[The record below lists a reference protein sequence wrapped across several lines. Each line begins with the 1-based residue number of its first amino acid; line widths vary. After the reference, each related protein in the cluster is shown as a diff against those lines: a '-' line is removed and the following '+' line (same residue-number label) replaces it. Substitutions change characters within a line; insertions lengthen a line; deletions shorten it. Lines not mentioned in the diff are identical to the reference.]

1 MYKNCCNSL
10 CALRKSDEVWFF
22 GFVWGFFARFLASLL
37 NSNRSFQLDS
47 YFFSWNSLELTDV
60 IQTGRHVLSANIR
73 QDVIQG
79 ICSSYRFFFFFH
91 VHVNAGL
98 SIFFSFWHVVMFQ
111 SMCVLPIIQSFVFVL
126 ALYSTLTRAA
136 RELVRILKLQPKS
149 FQVFQAFSL
158 THLFVP
164 SLWQGLAPWHQVV

>member
-1 MYKNCCNSL
+1 MIFSLYNTNTSVFKMYRNCYNSL

-22 GFVWGFFARFLASLL
+22 GFVWGFFALFFERFLASLL

-79 ICSSYRFFFFFH
+79 ICSLYRFFFFFH
-91 VHVNAGL
+91 VHVNAVL
-98 SIFFSFWHVVMFQ
+98 SIFFSFWHMVMFQ
-111 SMCVLPIIQSFVFVL
+111 SMCVLPII
-126 ALYSTLTRAA
+126 
-136 RELVRILKLQPKS
+136 
-149 FQVFQAFSL
+149 
-158 THLFVP
+158 
-164 SLWQGLAPWHQVV
+164 

>member
-1 MYKNCCNSL
+1 MIFSLYNTNTSVFKMYRNCYNSL

-22 GFVWGFFARFLASLL
+22 GFVWGFFALFFERFLASLL

-79 ICSSYRFFFFFH
+79 ICSLYRFFFFFSCPRKCSSFH
-91 VHVNAGL
+91 FLFLLAHGNVPVHVCFTHYL
-98 SIFFSFWHVVMFQ
+98 EI
-111 SMCVLPIIQSFVFVL
+111 CVRF
-126 ALYSTLTRAA
+126 STL
-136 RELVRILKLQPKS
+136 LS
-149 FQVFQAFSL
+149 SY
-158 THLFVP
+158 
-164 SLWQGLAPWHQVV
+164 